1 MASLRPSERQQA
13 KRELALAELQR
24 QVKAGTLVCR
34 RLTNAERQALDAAA
48 ERRRAHPPVMVDVE
62 AAP

>member
-13 KRELALAELQR
+13 KREATLENLRR

-34 RLTNAERQALDAAA
+34 RLTKAERQALDAAA
-48 ERRRAHPPVMVDVE
+48 ERRRVHAPAMVDVE
-62 AAP
+62 AGG